1 LQDRLLITSRSQ
13 WTMSRHCAVTSRR
26 TVRILRPQ
34 QHPAVK
40 RPRKPEFKL
49 QALQS
54 ERSARHDTR
63 TFWDKKERVHAIEKI
78 GAQKEQNLAPH
89 VFMPL
94 TFFSAMAFYKEVV
107 EIGEGNL

>member
-1 LQDRLLITSRSQ
+1 MHT
-13 WTMSRHCAVTSRR
+13 
-26 TVRILRPQ
+26 
-34 QHPAVK
+34 
-40 RPRKPEFKL
+40 
-49 QALQS
+49 
-54 ERSARHDTR
+54 
-63 TFWDKKERVHAIEKI
+63 IEKI